1 MQMNHSDCYWKGCF
15 SISTATKT
23 TRSQTASMRL
33 TLSRASRKRQRP
45 LPQRMAFRIASMAFP
60 RAVPISA
67 VRCRTRMSLRMRSP
81 CPRLC
86 LCERKTWRVRGI
98 ASFILRK
105 GWGLIIQFT
114 DAKATFQSIS
124 SIYVYSLQPTVLQD
138 LNVLTDVAGEMFAK
152 HAQEDPLEYGKTWGM
167 IQGNNVRVRHALGF
181 LYSSDTNSI
190 CAAETNRRSPSCTSS
205 RSGSSSP

>member
-1 MQMNHSDCYWKGCF
+1 MDYSDSYRKGCF
-15 SISTATKT
+15 SISIATRT

-33 TLSRASRKRQRP
+33 TLSRESRKRPRP

-60 RAVPISA
+60 RAVPTLA
-67 VRCRTRMSLRMRSP
+67 VRCRTRMSLLMRSP

-98 ASFILRK
+98 ASIALRK
-105 GWGLIIQFT
+105 GWSLIIECA

-138 LNVLTDVAGEMFAK
+138 LNVLTDVAGEMIAK

-167 IQGNNVRVRHALGF
+167 IQGNNVRVRRALRF
-181 LYSSDTNSI
+181 PYSSDTNSI
-190 CAAETNRRSPSCTSS
+190 CAAETNRRSPSRTSS
-205 RSGSSSP
+205 RSGSSSS